1 MTDIPITPLTSA
13 VGACFGYT
21 FDTSIKPTKEYRY
34 LLWRVWNRKKPLV
47 MVFGI
52 NPSTANDFKNDATI
66 SRLAGSKGLAK
77 HWGNGG
83 LIMANLFPRISTDP
97 EVIEKYRAHD
107 ERLGRLEKNDAYIS
121 KYLPHVDKVVFAWGR
136 FPTFSRDLEISHLC
150 RKFDKPTYVL
160 KLNQDGSPMHP
171 LLCPKNCEL
180 QSISW
185 Q

>member
-13 VGACFGYT
+13 VGAKFGYV
-21 FDTSIKPTKEYRY
+21 FDAFGKPSKEFRY

-52 NPSTANDFKNDATI
+52 NPSTANEFQNDATI
-66 SRLAGSKGLAK
+66 SRLAGRVGLAK
-77 HWGNGG
+77 HWGFGG

-97 EVIEKYRAHD
+97 AVIYKHRVSD
-107 ERLGRLEKNDAYIS
+107 QKKIDKNDRIIRE
-121 KYLPHVDKVVFAWGR
+121 YLSLSQVEKVVFAWGR
-136 FPTFSRDLEISHLC
+136 FETYGRDLVIAGIAAEEC
-150 RKFDKPTYVL
+150 KPTYVL

-180 QSISW
+180 QSIS
-185 Q
+185 